1 MTTQVFKKNLEAYLA
16 GYHLIVNRG
25 GQGSGKTYAIMQM
38 LAAIC
43 LRQKLFVTT
52 SSYAYPH
59 LRDGAQKDWREILT
73 RWRLN
78 SIVHELKGERSWVF
92 PNGSRVEF
100 FGIEGQEQRGYSVRP
115 DIVYI
120 NELNRRIAREV
131 FIPFYSR
138 VQRSIIVDFNPAA
151 PFWIQDVMADDK
163 KAIEIVSTYLDNP
176 YLAQKE
182 REFLESRS
190 KLPLWAEWY
199 KVYGL
204 GEWGTIEGTILPN
217 WRFGEFDNTLPQIYG
232 IDFGV
237 RDPDA
242 LVKVAI
248 DKNEKRIFVDE
259 LLYESGQ
266 STEMLITR
274 LNKLVPNRA
283 LIVADAAST
292 RTIDDLARAG
302 LNIVPAY
309 KVGKV
314 ESLKRLRDFEIVIT
328 ERSYHLQ
335 KELLSYVWLDRAGEI
350 PKDGDDHLIDAM
362 HYAARY
368 LLEGQE
374 VKYTKAPM
382 RANKL

>member
-1 MTTQVFKKNLEAYLA
+1 
-16 GYHLIVNRG
+16 
-25 GQGSGKTYAIMQM
+25 
-38 LAAIC
+38 
-43 LRQKLFVTT
+43 
-52 SSYAYPH
+52 
-59 LRDGAQKDWREILT
+59 
-73 RWRLN
+73 
-78 SIVHELKGERSWVF
+78 
-92 PNGSRVEF
+92 
-100 FGIEGQEQRGYSVRP
+100 
-115 DIVYI
+115 
-120 NELNRRIAREV
+120 
-131 FIPFYSR
+131 
-138 VQRSIIVDFNPAA
+138 
-151 PFWIQDVMADDK
+151 MADDK
-163 KAIEIVSTYLDNP
+163 KTAEIVSTYLDNP

-182 REFLESRS
+182 REFLESRAA
-190 KLPLWAEWY
+190 LPLWTEWY

-204 GEWGTIEGTILPN
+204 GEWGTIEGTILSN
-217 WRFGEFDNTLPQIYG
+217 WRFGEFDNNLPAIYG
-232 IDFGV
+232 LDFGV

-274 LNKLVPNRA
+274 LNKLVPSRA

>member
-25 GQGSGKTYAIMQM
+25 GQGSGKTYGMMQ
-38 LAAIC
+38 LIAAIC
-43 LRQKLFVTT
+43 LRQTRFVIT

-59 LRDGAQKDWREILT
+59 LRNGAQKDWREILT
-73 RWRLN
+73 QWRLN
-78 SIVHELKGERSWVF
+78 GIVHELKGERSWVF

-151 PFWIQDVMADDK
+151 PFWIQEVMADDK
-163 KAIEIVSTYLDNP
+163 KATEIVSTYLDNP

-217 WRFGEFDNTLPQIYG
+217 WRFGEFDNNLPAIFG
-232 IDFGV
+232 LDFGV

-274 LNKLVPNRA
+274 LNKLVPSRA